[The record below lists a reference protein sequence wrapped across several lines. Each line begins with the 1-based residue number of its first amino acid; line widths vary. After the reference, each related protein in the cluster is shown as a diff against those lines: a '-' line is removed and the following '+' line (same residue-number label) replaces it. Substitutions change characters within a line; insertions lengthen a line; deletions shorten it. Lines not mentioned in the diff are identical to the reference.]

1 MTTFTYPQDII
12 RISTH
17 LGYDPTDPAYI
28 VAKMHVLENLDVTWS
43 NNPEIGEMNYVGTA
57 ISYLDELDQLKKLE
71 LDDIA
76 NDTSEIKRQES
87 YLEGSEEY
95 FESNHAYKRYR
106 REQTLL
112 GQLSK
117 LLKVAVNTQ
126 TKTYRRHRIDD
137 RFKTIEI

>member
-28 VAKMHVLENLDVTWS
+28 VAKMRSLENLDTTWANS
-43 NNPEIGEMNYVGTA
+43 QEIGDMSYVGTA
-57 ISYLDELDQLKKLE
+57 ISYLNELDQLKKLE

-76 NDTSEIKRQES
+76 NDTSEVKRRES

-95 FESNHAYKRYR
+95 FDSNHIYKRYR

-117 LLKVAVNTQ
+117 LLRVAVNTQ
-126 TKTYRRHRIDD
+126 AKTYRRHRINDQ
-137 RFKTIEI
+137 FKTIEI